1 VLHADIAT
9 SHVDRDAD
17 LIEHVL
23 DPDLVAQLLEAV
35 SQRYPHM
42 GMPPSPHP
50 IDPGS

>member
-23 DPDLVAQLLEAV
+23 DPELVEQLQQTLA
-35 SQRYPHM
+35 SRYPQM
-42 GMPPSPHP
+42 DMPPSLHP
-50 IDPGS
+50 LESHT